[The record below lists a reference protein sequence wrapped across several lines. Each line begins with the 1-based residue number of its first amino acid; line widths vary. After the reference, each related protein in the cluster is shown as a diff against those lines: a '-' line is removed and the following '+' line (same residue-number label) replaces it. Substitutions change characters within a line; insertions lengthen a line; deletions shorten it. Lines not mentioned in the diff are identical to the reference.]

1 MQVVTPETPV
11 TQRGSTV
18 HVPRLRRTSVSLLSG
33 VLAAG
38 LVLLAPAA
46 PAAPVA
52 AAAAPSAEPLDIVLL
67 GDSYSAGNG
76 ATNDAGEPDTYGP
89 ANCFRSKV
97 NWAEKYAAALRAQG
111 RTVTLANH
119 ACSGGRAG
127 DMIKPRVLDTASDST
142 PTPEGVTTLAQAD
155 VYLAEKD
162 LCNTGAFPDEE
173 FWTYQATGVDAS
185 EIDYDCTRKLKPQA
199 DFVTADTDLVLFT
212 MGGNDAGFTN
222 IVTQCFILKSGSG
235 CQETID
241 AARAKLPE
249 IKQLLLDGIAGV
261 RAAGLREDAK
271 IVQLGYP
278 YLQMDND
285 YMALGVP
292 PYPAGDAV
300 RALIDDGTVALASVS
315 DAANVGHTGQMTF
328 VPGIK
333 EVFADHEPDATTP
346 IGNPER
352 WVNQVGDGTVT
363 SLWYHPN
370 RLGQNAYAAVLLTGG
385 DYGATPQ
392 PEEPETPE
400 EPPGTPPSQP
410 SRTIFK
416 AKPVKRKVAAGQV
429 VKVATRVRHTDRSRP
444 RGRVLVRVPG
454 SRTSDKAR
462 VAANGRNVLNL
473 RGLKPG
479 TYRLKAVH
487 VEDKQRKVVYTS
499 VVVRRR

>member
-1 MQVVTPETPV
+1 MF
-11 TQRGSTV
+11 RRAA
-18 HVPRLRRTSVSLLSG
+18 VPLLAATLS
-33 VLAAG
+33 AG
-38 LVLLAPAA
+38 LVLLGPAAPGATTPAPAA
-46 PAAPVA
+46 A
-52 AAAAPSAEPLDIVLL
+52 STQPLDIVLL

-76 ATNDAGEPDTYGP
+76 ATNDAGEPETYGP
-89 ANCFRSKV
+89 AGCFRSRV

-127 DMIKPRVLDTASDST
+127 DMISPRVMDTASSST

-155 VYLAEKD
+155 AYLAEED

-173 FWTYQATGVDAS
+173 FWTYAATSVDAS
-185 EIDYDCTRKLKPQA
+185 EIEYDCTRKLRPQA

-222 IVTQCFILKSGSG
+222 IVTQCFILKSASG
-235 CQETID
+235 CQATID
-241 AARAKLPE
+241 TAREKLPE

-278 YLQMDND
+278 YLQTDND
-285 YMALGVP
+285 YTLLGLP

-300 RALIDDGTVALASVS
+300 RTLIDDGTVALASVA
-315 DAANVGHTGQMTF
+315 DEANEGHDGQMTF
-328 VPGIK
+328 VHGIK
-333 EVFADHEPDATTP
+333 EAFAGHEPDATTP
-346 IGNPER
+346 VGNRDR

-370 RLGQNAYAAVLLTGG
+370 RLGQNAYAAVTLTGG

-392 PEEPETPE
+392 DPEEPETP
-400 EPPGTPPSQP
+400 PPGG

-416 AKPVKRKVAAGQV
+416 ATPVQRKVAAGQV
-429 VKVATRVRHTDRSRP
+429 VKVRTVVRHTDRSRV
-444 RGRVLVRVPG
+444 RGRVLLRVAG
-454 SRTSDKAR
+454 TKAADKAR
-462 VAANGRNVLNL
+462 VAANGRNVLRL
-473 RGLKPG
+473 RGLRPG
-479 TYRLKAVH
+479 KYRLKAVY
-487 VEDKQRKVVYTS
+487 VGGQQRKAVYRT